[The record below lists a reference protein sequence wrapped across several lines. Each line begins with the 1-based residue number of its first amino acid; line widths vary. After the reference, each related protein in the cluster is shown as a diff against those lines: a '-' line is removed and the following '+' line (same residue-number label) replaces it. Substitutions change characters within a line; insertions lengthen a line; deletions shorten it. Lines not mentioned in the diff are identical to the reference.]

1 VVWAGVAC
9 ATIAVAVV
17 FFEESLIFFPSRY
30 PTGFWDTE
38 QLERRSGHS
47 IDDHYFETDDG
58 HRLHAWWCRPSGDDD
73 PSGDMLLLW
82 FHGNAGNLS
91 DRADLMLQL
100 ARIPAQVFIVDY
112 RGYGRSE
119 GKPNEQGLYRDATA
133 SWRYLVDEK
142 AFEPKRIILFGV
154 SLGAAVAV
162 DLATRV
168 DPAGLIVESAFTSVP
183 DMAAHHYRIVP
194 GVLIRTRMDSLSK
207 IAMVRAPKLHIHSR
221 SDEIAPFALGH
232 RLFEAA
238 PGPKRLFELEG
249 AGHNETY
256 LVGGA
261 AYFDA
266 MRSFVRECRSSA
278 R

>member
-1 VVWAGVAC
+1 VVWLGLAC
-9 ATIAVAVV
+9 ATIAVGVV

-30 PTGFWDTE
+30 PAGFWDTE
-38 QLERRSGHS
+38 HLQRKSGHRV
-47 IDDHYFETDDG
+47 DDHFFTTEDG
-58 HRLHAWWCRPSGDDD
+58 YRLHGWWCRPG
-73 PSGDMLLLW
+73 GGEGGHGNMVLLW

-100 ARIPAQVFIVDY
+100 ARIPAQVFIIDY

-119 GKPNEQGLYRDATA
+119 GKPNERGLYRDATA
-133 SWRYLVDEK
+133 SWRFLVEEHGV
-142 AFEPKRIILFGV
+142 APSRIIIYGV

-168 DPAGLIVESAFTSVP
+168 DPAGVIIESAFTSVP
-183 DMAAHHYRIVP
+183 DMASHHYRIVP
-194 GVLIRTRMDSLSK
+194 NVLIRTRMDSLSK
-207 IAMVRAPKLHIHSR
+207 IPKVRAPKLHIHSR
-221 SDEIAPFALGH
+221 SDEIAPFALGR
-232 RLFEAA
+232 RLFDAA
-238 PGPKRLFELEG
+238 PDPKRLFEIDG

-266 MRSFVRECRSSA
+266 IRSFVRQCESRA
-278 R
+278 H